1 MLWCIVQQQIW
12 GLPIT
17 KAHCICNIDWPIMCL
32 WYAIICDL
40 NIAIEYIAR
49 HFFHSKEIFMQLS
62 HIHYVHIYT
71 HNNIIYIIYAHIHNN
86 THTHTHKYTCIIT
99 YLCFMDNHWLYC
111 HFLFFMIN
119 ISSIISPIETMYL
132 STNSNTPW
140 SITLLLNCFNVI
152 SFTCSWILIW
162 L

>member
-1 MLWCIVQQQIW
+1 MYWTAADLKV
-12 GLPIT
+12 T
-17 KAHCICNIDWPIMCL
+17 HYKAHCICNIDWPIMCL

-86 THTHTHKYTCIIT
+86 THTHTQIYMYNNIPVFHGQPLIV
-99 YLCFMDNHWLYC
+99 LSLVVLHNQHQLY
-111 HFLFFMIN
+111 H
-119 ISSIISPIETMYL
+119 
-132 STNSNTPW
+132 
-140 SITLLLNCFNVI
+140 
-152 SFTCSWILIW
+152 
-162 L
+162 